1 MIGEPLLDEEPH
13 WILTLL
19 PSSAVVGFIGALAV
33 VAQRR
38 ANSGEKL
45 LYPQIVLSYTLN
57 L

>member
-38 ANSGEKL
+38 ANSGE
-45 LYPQIVLSYTLN
+45 
-57 L
+57 